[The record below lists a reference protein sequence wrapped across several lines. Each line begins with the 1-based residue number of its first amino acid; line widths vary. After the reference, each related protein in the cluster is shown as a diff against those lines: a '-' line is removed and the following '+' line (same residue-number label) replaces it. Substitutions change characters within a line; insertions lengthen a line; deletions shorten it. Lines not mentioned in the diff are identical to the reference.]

1 MAGMLT
7 VKQVAERL
15 NVSPST
21 VYDLAASGKLSCHR
35 IGSRGRGTLRFTEA
49 QVEAYLAST
58 LQPAGVSPSAP
69 PPDPPSSA
77 SGRASSGRSAGPFSE
92 LDPARLAKAWRRQG

>member
-1 MAGMLT
+1 M
-7 VKQVAERL
+7 KQVAERL

-58 LQPAGVSPSAP
+58 LQQSDISPSA
-69 PPDPPSSA
+69 SA
-77 SGRASSGRSAGPFSE
+77 PTSSGQPAEPFSE
-92 LDPARLAKAWRRQG
+92 LDTARLAKAWRRR